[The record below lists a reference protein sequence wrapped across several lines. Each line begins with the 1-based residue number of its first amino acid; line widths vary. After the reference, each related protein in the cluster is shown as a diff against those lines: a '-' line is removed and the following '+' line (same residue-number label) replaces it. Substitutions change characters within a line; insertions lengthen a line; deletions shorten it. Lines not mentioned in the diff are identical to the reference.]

1 MKKILLLLCLIFNC
15 ADAVKHKQ
23 PASKKTSKKLPKN
36 KNFKEYQRHLAQL
49 RLLLKAEMAY
59 DEMERSFF
67 VSPEQMIINLR
78 TAESISN

>member
-59 DEMERSFF
+59 DEMERKF
-67 VSPEQMIINLR
+67 
-78 TAESISN
+78 SISAEELICHLGRSVSQNQ